1 VIEYESSVTPS
12 VRPRESEIGGR
23 RIAVHAIPYSGEAGP
38 PAFRFDPVER
48 RFLERRESG
57 RVAVGPS
64 DPEAWTRGFGKCP
77 AGPVLVGPGTAREV
91 EEIRGAYAAAAEG
104 AARAGRPV
112 YLLDPPVL
120 PARPRGAYVT
130 LFTWSPAAVP
140 GDVAPI
146 AAARAAGLEAGGLLP
161 VVPGWTDAPGFLSA
175 YLESLAA
182 AGATFAAPV
191 AASGD
196 GESRRVLVEARALG
210 DPLSADL
217 FFQKVHHS
225 DWGAGQDAAIRLFR
239 SEAARRGL
247 ASLPPRPLGPGEPRG
262 NSAAAARLEE
272 RAQEAG
278 ADEHRAALLYAAAR
292 WIDESGRDLALVVR
306 EGNFRKVFP
315 FGALTLEAEA
325 AFRESGAA

>member
-1 VIEYESSVTPS
+1 MIEYEISTTPS

-23 RIAVHAIPYSGEAGP
+23 RIAVQAIPYSGEAGP
-38 PAFRFDPVER
+38 PPFRFDPVER
-48 RFLERRESG
+48 RFLERRPSG
-57 RVAVGPS
+57 RVAVGPA
-64 DPEAWTRGFGKCP
+64 DPDAWARGLARCP
-77 AGPVLVGPGTAREV
+77 GGPVVVGPGSAV
-91 EEIRGAYAAAAEG
+91 EGIRGAYAAAVEG

-112 YLLDPPVL
+112 YLLDPPTL
-120 PARPRGAYVT
+120 PARTGRAFVA
-130 LFTWSPAAVP
+130 LFAWAPAGEP

-146 AAARAAGLEAGGLLP
+146 AAARAAGVEAGGLLP
-161 VVPGWTDAPGFLSA
+161 IVPGWTDAPDFLDA

-210 DPLSADL
+210 DPASADS
-217 FFQKVHHS
+217 FFEKVHHA
-225 DWGAGQDAAIRLFR
+225 DWAAVQDAAILRFR

-247 ASLPPRPLGPGEPRG
+247 ATLPPRPLGQGEPPG

-272 RAQEAG
+272 RAQESG

-315 FGALTLEAEA
+315 FGALTVEAEA

>member
-1 VIEYESSVTPS
+1 VIEYESSTTPS

-23 RIAVHAIPYSGEAGP
+23 RIAVQAIPYSGETGP
-38 PAFRFDPVER
+38 PPFRFDPVER
-48 RFLERRESG
+48 RFLERRPSG
-57 RVAVGPS
+57 RVAVGPA
-64 DPEAWTRGFGKCP
+64 DPDAWARGLARCP
-77 AGPVLVGPGTAREV
+77 GGPVVVGPGSAV
-91 EEIRGAYAAAAEG
+91 EAIRGAYAAAVEG

-112 YLLDPPVL
+112 YLLDPPTL
-120 PARPRGAYVT
+120 PVRPGRAFVA
-130 LFTWSPAAVP
+130 LFAWAPAGEP

-146 AAARAAGLEAGGLLP
+146 AAARAAGVEAGGLLP
-161 VVPGWTDAPGFLSA
+161 IVPGWTDAPDFLDV

-210 DPLSADL
+210 DPASADS
-217 FFQKVHHS
+217 FFEKVHHA
-225 DWGAGQDAAIRLFR
+225 DWAAVQDAAILRFR

-247 ASLPPRPLGPGEPRG
+247 ATLPPRPLGQGEPPG

-272 RAQEAG
+272 RAQESG

-306 EGNFRKVFP
+306 DGNFRKVFP

>member
-1 VIEYESSVTPS
+1 MIEYENATTAA
-12 VRPRESEIGGR
+12 VRPREAEIAGR
-23 RIAVHAIPYSGEAGP
+23 RIAVQAIPYSGEAGP
-38 PAFRFDPVER
+38 PPYRFDAVER
-48 RFLERRESG
+48 RFSERRASG
-57 RVAVGPS
+57 RVAVGPA
-64 DPEAWTRGFGKCP
+64 DPESWARALARCP
-77 AGPVLVGPGTAREV
+77 GGPVAVGPGSAV

-112 YLLDPPVL
+112 YLLDPSAL
-120 PARPRGAYVT
+120 PARPGRAFVA
-130 LFTWSPAAVP
+130 LFTWAPAAAPV
-140 GDVAPI
+140 DVAPI

-161 VVPGWTDAPGFLSA
+161 IVPGWTDSPEFLDA

-182 AGATFAAPV
+182 AGANFAAPV

-196 GESRRVLVEARALG
+196 GESRRILVEARALG
-210 DPLSADL
+210 DPASADS
-217 FFQKVHHS
+217 FFEKVHHS
-225 DWGAGQDAAIRLFR
+225 DWAASQDAAIRRFR

-247 ASLPPRPLGPGEPRG
+247 ATLPPRPLGQGEPAG

-272 RAQEAG
+272 RAQESA
-278 ADEHRAALLYAAAR
+278 ADEHRAALYYAAAR

-315 FGALTLEAEA
+315 FGALTQEAEA